1 MNVTN
6 WHIYS
11 KISAILKMVTVVVTI
26 TAFTNTTRAA
36 AFDITAFGAT
46 ANDENDDTKAVLA
59 ALAACRE
66 AGGGTVFVPAG
77 TFIISRQKAESPI
90 LALCSNLTLRG
101 EGTASILKFDPKVN
115 QSNFWRMLGSSEGE
129 VRNITIRDLHLDGS
143 NTYPKYV
150 KGKTPEQ
157 CHGIYFRTVKGISE
171 NITIKD
177 CLIDNFCG
185 DCIGISLGSRN
196 VTIRDVTL
204 RNFIRQGIQLAGREV
219 DGNYLI
225 TGCQDL
231 EHTITPGGS
240 TIHVEHAEG
249 TKNIQIIANR
259 CRNSIL
265 AGGVNGLI
273 IRDNVVNG
281 RIEGNGNR
289 NILLQGNIIRGT
301 DSPRPLIQFGY
312 ARNLIIRDNILI
324 HAPVDKPNDEK
335 SKTKRTGIYVWGAS
349 RYNPEPSHDVM
360 IHDNFIQSGNIA
372 VSLNGV
378 HGADVRGNKQLTPT
392 KPGSFFHSN
401 EPKISPP
408 IANKN

>member
-1 MNVTN
+1 MSTFCFRFTPVFKLL
-6 WHIYS
+6 S
-11 KISAILKMVTVVVTI
+11 MVVGSLLFAGSVE
-26 TAFTNTTRAA
+26 AA
-36 AFDITAFGAT
+36 VFDITDYGAK
-46 ANDENDDTKAVLA
+46 ANDDNDDTKAVLS

-115 QSNFWRMLGSSEGE
+115 QSNFWRMLGSSKGD
-129 VRNITIRDLHLDGS
+129 VRNITICDLHLDGS
-143 NTYPKYV
+143 NTYPGYV

-157 CHGIYFRTVKGISE
+157 CHGIFFHTVKGVSE
-171 NITIKD
+171 NITIKN
-177 CLIDNFCG
+177 CLIENFCG
-185 DCIGISLGSRN
+185 DCIGFSVGSRHI
-196 VTIRDVTL
+196 TIRDVTL
-204 RNFIRQGIQLAGREV
+204 RNFIRQGIQLAGREE
-219 DGNYLI
+219 DGNYLV

-231 EHTITPGGS
+231 EHTITLGGS

-259 CRNSIL
+259 CRRSIL

-289 NILLQGNIIRGT
+289 NILVQGNLIRG
-301 DSPRPLIQFGY
+301 SNAPRSLIQFGY

-324 HAPVDKPNDEK
+324 HAPANKTKGEKP
-335 SKTKRTGIYVWGAS
+335 KTKRVGIYVWGAS

-360 IHDNFIQSGNIA
+360 IRDNFVQSGDIT

-378 HGADVRGNKQLTPT
+378 HGGEVRGNRTDY
-392 KPGSFFHSN
+392 
-401 EPKISPP
+401 
-408 IANKN
+408 ANKTGQALLLKRTENITTDSERKP

>member
-1 MNVTN
+1 MNVN
-6 WHIYS
+6 NPQFH
-11 KISAILKMVTVVVTI
+11 LKLSLIFKMITLVVVVA
-26 TAFTNTTRAA
+26 AFANTVRAA
-36 AFDITAFGAT
+36 AFDITNFGAM
-46 ANDENDDTKAVLA
+46 ANDESDDTKAVLA
-59 ALAACRE
+59 ALDACRE

-101 EGTASILKFDPKVN
+101 EGAASILKYDPKVN

-150 KGKTPEQ
+150 KGETPEQ

-177 CLIDNFCG
+177 CLIENFCG
-185 DCIGISLGSRN
+185 DGIGISLGSRN

-204 RNFIRQGIQLAGREV
+204 RNFIRQGIQLAGREE
-219 DGNYLI
+219 DGNYLV

-231 EHTITPGGS
+231 EHSITPGGS

-249 TKNIQIIANR
+249 TKNIQLIANR

-265 AGGVNGLI
+265 AGGVNGLM

-289 NILLQGNIIRGT
+289 NILLQGNIIRGA

-324 HAPVDKPNDEK
+324 HAPANKINEEK
-335 SKTKRTGIYVWGAS
+335 TKTKRIGIYVWGAS

-360 IHDNFIQSGNIA
+360 IRDNFIQAGDVA

-378 HGADVRGNKQLTPT
+378 HGGDVRGNKTD
-392 KPGSFFHSN
+392 HSN
-401 EPKISPP
+401 KAGQILSLKRTENITTDSE
-408 IANKN
+408 